1 MAMAS
6 LTSTSSRRPSPSA
19 ERPSRAARGRGG
31 GSRHS
36 GGGLVSRVY
45 MWCSGAGSNWQG
57 GAWPWRACGVHGGE
71 QGDHV
76 YMRLEGDA
84 GVRVVAQPY
93 AQRSLRAERGYL
105 LPRLGRTALYCTPV
119 EKAKGEEAGSS
130 CTELPFS
137 TRDTTH
143 HATQGCYT
151 LHGGATVRVASVF
164 HTGEDGVSLTTLSC
178 PTCSRSVRAPCGQLQ
193 FSEAPGRKRPHL
205 THITK
210 CTAVKFLPPSGI
222 GARGRTTSPLPL
234 NHTALRLVAV
244 RGTVRACH
252 NS

>member
-1 MAMAS
+1 
-6 LTSTSSRRPSPSA
+6 
-19 ERPSRAARGRGG
+19 
-31 GSRHS
+31 
-36 GGGLVSRVY
+36 
-45 MWCSGAGSNWQG
+45 
-57 GAWPWRACGVHGGE
+57 
-71 QGDHV
+71 
-76 YMRLEGDA
+76 MRLEGDA

-164 HTGEDGVSLTTLSC
+164 HTGEDGVSHNTLHVSHISAYHREIC
-178 PTCSRSVRAPCGQLQ
+178 DPGVRAPCGQ
-193 FSEAPGRKRPHL
+193 FSEAPGRKRPHH
-205 THITK
+205 TITK